1 MSKATKSKKI
11 QEAIES
17 DPGQVLSE
25 PVALYQT
32 ANMVRSS
39 RAMTIMGL
47 AGKKEFGAIENEAD
61 FITVIREGIPKH
73 AMTHLMDI
81 ADISLSEMAAIV
93 HASDRTLRRYKPQ
106 QKLPQEQSERMIEL
120 ARLYGKGEE
129 VLGSIQEFKIWMD
142 TFLLPLGNKKPKEY
156 LDTSIGINILM
167 NELGRIQ
174 HGVFA

>member
-1 MSKATKSKKI
+1 M
-11 QEAIES
+11 E
-17 DPGQVLSE
+17 
-25 PVALYQT
+25 YQT
-32 ANMVRSS
+32 TGAARSS

-47 AGKKEFGAIENEAD
+47 AGKKEFGTIENEAD

-81 ADISLSEMAAIV
+81 TDISLSEMAAIV

-106 QKLPQEQSERMIEL
+106 QKLPQEQSERMIEI

-129 VLGSIQEFKIWMD
+129 VLGSIEEFKLWMD
-142 TFLLPLGNKKPKEY
+142 TFLLPLGNRKPKEY